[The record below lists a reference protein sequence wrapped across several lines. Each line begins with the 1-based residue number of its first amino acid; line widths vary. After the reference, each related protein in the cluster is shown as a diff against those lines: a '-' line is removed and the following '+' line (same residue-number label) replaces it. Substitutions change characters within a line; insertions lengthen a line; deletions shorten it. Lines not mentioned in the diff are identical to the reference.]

1 MVEWQGDY
9 FKRMSRVGV
18 LPKPC
23 YVSVLCV
30 ASQPNQKLTERH
42 VYVEKIYIY
51 I

>member
-9 FKRMSRVGV
+9 FKRMSRIGV

-30 ASQPNQKLTERH
+30 ASQPNQKLTEAC
-42 VYVEKIYIY
+42 IW
-51 I
+51 